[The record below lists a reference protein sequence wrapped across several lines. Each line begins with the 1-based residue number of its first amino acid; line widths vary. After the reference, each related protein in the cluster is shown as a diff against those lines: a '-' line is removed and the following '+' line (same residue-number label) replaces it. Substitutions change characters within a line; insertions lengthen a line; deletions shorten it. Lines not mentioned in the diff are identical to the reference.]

1 MYAKWIPNT
10 YTNKLTHQLRGFKY
24 SEGNNADKAL
34 YQLQPPAYI
43 KVACGNS
50 YTIDES
56 LAITPPNGYYFSTE
70 FFLSN
75 QSGSYVAYNMGQLF
89 TQGAGATDN
98 YFYYH
103 PYDYTITYDLDGGT
117 NNAENPSSYNVLYGV
132 SLKEPTKEGTKF
144 LGWYI
149 GDTKVTGINEG
160 QNATFE
166 STEDLYAKLAT
177 RTTGDI
183 TLTARWDAPPTITG
197 VTKEYYEGETVTKA
211 DLMKDIVANDDEE
224 GDISNK
230 MIITKIEYPAGKIEN
245 GQSMEGYVTKY
256 PSGMQDTDTLD
267 TWFLKMKKEDSPVT
281 IKVTYKVEDRNG
293 NVTEETFDVLL
304 KYNEFPK
311 IESED
316 RYFTVEEAQAG
327 IITEDLLTK
336 EAIATGE
343 LKATD
348 TEEGDLSSKVE
359 IVGFKPEDFTGMTG
373 DGFVTITYKV
383 TDSMGPD
390 GKGKETIHQIKVYVI
405 SGFVDDGLTDVFHVR
420 FISKKFYDLNK
431 GLDWKN
437 MSDEEKAAYNSNGGL
452 NVESYW
458 YIKPEY
464 ASMIEA
470 SFGKTTGTTY
480 SYTLQD
486 IENIRAYVDAHGI
499 GNSQEDGALDGFAA
513 QFMD

>member
-1 MYAKWIPNT
+1 M
-10 YTNKLTHQLRGFKY
+10 
-24 SEGNNADKAL
+24 
-34 YQLQPPAYI
+34 
-43 KVACGNS
+43 
-50 YTIDES
+50 
-56 LAITPPNGYYFSTE
+56 
-70 FFLSN
+70 
-75 QSGSYVAYNMGQLF
+75 
-89 TQGAGATDN
+89 
-98 YFYYH
+98 
-103 PYDYTITYDLDGGT
+103 
-117 NNAENPSSYNVLYGV
+117 
-132 SLKEPTKEGTKF
+132 
-144 LGWYI
+144 
-149 GDTKVTGINEG
+149 
-160 QNATFE
+160 
-166 STEDLYAKLAT
+166 
-177 RTTGDI
+177 
-183 TLTARWDAPPTITG
+183 
-197 VTKEYYEGETVTKA
+197 TKA